1 MYLFLS
7 SQIHLYRRKCLHLT
21 AASGGGGL
29 EIGAE
34 DLVPVLTDNLEAGDT
49 NAMLAVAGLANLV
62 AKNHQKRLV
71 NL

>member
-1 MYLFLS
+1 MSLFLS
-7 SQIHLYRRKCLHLT
+7 SQIHLCRRKCLHLT
-21 AASGGGGL
+21 AASGGGL